1 MDIITISR
9 EFGSG
14 GRELGKRMA
23 DVLGW
28 DYYDREIIETVANEE
43 GLDANYVQ
51 AVLERHEWWT
61 VPISFHQSFTVSTAP
76 NTDLLVKEK
85 EVIERIADSGRNC
98 IIVGRNADYFLRRFA
113 PFRIFVCADRESKIR
128 RCRERAADPASIT
141 DKEIER
147 QLKRIDK
154 GRAATRELMAG
165 DRWGCRSCYHM
176 IVNTTDWE
184 IKALAPAAAD
194 MAKRFFAQ
202 KSRQE

>member
-1 MDIITISR
+1 MNIITISR

-43 GLDANYVQ
+43 GLDADYVQ

-61 VPISFHQSFTVSTAP
+61 VPISFQRSFTVTNAP

-85 EVIERIADSGRNC
+85 EVIERIAESGRSC
-98 IIVGRNADYFLRRFA
+98 IIVGRNADVFLRKYD
-113 PFRIFVCADRESKIR
+113 PFRIFVCADKDVKLR
-128 RCRERAADPASIT
+128 RCRERATDPGALT

-147 QLKRIDK
+147 QMKRIDR
-154 GRAATRELMAG
+154 GRAAVRELMAG

-184 IKALAPAAAD
+184 LKQLAPVVAE
-194 MAKRFFAQ
+194 FARHYFERETKQ
-202 KSRQE
+202 P